1 MKTRVTIP
9 IGFPSFVVTMIVSA
23 LLECKR
29 LTACVTV
36 AFSST
41 LTNCPWTYVV
51 TKEPRVLMLEWMY
64 FLFD

>member
-1 MKTRVTIP
+1 MIIGDDIIDFKFTKSESSPLLTTLSKMSVSVTIP

-36 AFSST
+36 AFS
-41 LTNCPWTYVV
+41 
-51 TKEPRVLMLEWMY
+51 
-64 FLFD
+64 